1 MEKANILVVDDDKEI
16 AELVGIHLREEGYEV
31 YKAYSGKEA
40 LEIFKQE
47 RIDLVILDVMMP
59 VMDGNQVCS
68 KIRDTS
74 AVPIIMLSAKDA
86 EMDMV
91 SSLYQGADDYVTKPF
106 RPMELMARVKSQL
119 RRFQSLGGGEQEK
132 AGVIDLPNLWM
143 DKKTRTVKVY
153 DREVKLTP
161 IEFDLLYLLASH
173 PGQVFATDDIFE
185 KVWKEKSFEMSNT
198 VMVHIRRLRGKVEI
212 DPRNAKIIK
221 TVWGVGYKIDGKKI
235 QKHTHRDHSVLFFQC
250 YPCDDHRHSVRW
262 IDLYCFFY
270 IRQEAVRQSACFATN
285 GERGTVQQAWG

>member
-1 MEKANILVVDDDKEI
+1 MEKANILVVDEDKEI

-119 RRFQSLGGGEQEK
+119 RRFQSLGGGEQEN

-185 KVWKEKSFEMSNT
+185 KVWKEQSFEMSNT

-212 DPRNAKIIK
+212 DPRNAQIIK
-221 TVWGVGYKIDGKKI
+221 TVWGVGYKIDG
-235 QKHTHRDHSVLFFQC
+235 
-250 YPCDDHRHSVRW
+250 
-262 IDLYCFFY
+262 
-270 IRQEAVRQSACFATN
+270 
-285 GERGTVQQAWG
+285 

>member
-16 AELVGIHLREEGYEV
+16 AELVGIRLREEGYEV

-119 RRFQSLGGGEQEK
+119 RRFQSLGGGEQEN

-143 DKKTRTVKVY
+143 DKRTRTVKVY

-185 KVWKEKSFEMSNT
+185 KVWKEKNFEMSNT

-212 DPRNAKIIK
+212 DPRNAQIIK
-221 TVWGVGYKIDGKKI
+221 TVWGVGYKIDG
-235 QKHTHRDHSVLFFQC
+235 
-250 YPCDDHRHSVRW
+250 
-262 IDLYCFFY
+262 
-270 IRQEAVRQSACFATN
+270 
-285 GERGTVQQAWG
+285 

>member
-119 RRFQSLGGGEQEK
+119 RRFQSLGGGEQEN
-132 AGVIDLPNLWM
+132 AGAIDLPNLWM
-143 DKKTRTVKVY
+143 DKRTRTVKVY

-185 KVWKEKSFEMSNT
+185 KVWKEKSFEMNNT

-212 DPRNAKIIK
+212 DPRNAQIIK
-221 TVWGVGYKIDGKKI
+221 TVWGVGYKIDG
-235 QKHTHRDHSVLFFQC
+235 
-250 YPCDDHRHSVRW
+250 
-262 IDLYCFFY
+262 
-270 IRQEAVRQSACFATN
+270 
-285 GERGTVQQAWG
+285 

>member
-91 SSLYQGADDYVTKPF
+91 SSLYQGADDYVTKP
-106 RPMELMARVKSQL
+106 EN
-119 RRFQSLGGGEQEK
+119 
-132 AGVIDLPNLWM
+132 AGVVDLPNLWM
-143 DKKTRTVKVY
+143 DKRTRTVKVY

-212 DPRNAKIIK
+212 DPRNAQIIK
-221 TVWGVGYKIDGKKI
+221 TVWGVGYKIDG
-235 QKHTHRDHSVLFFQC
+235 
-250 YPCDDHRHSVRW
+250 
-262 IDLYCFFY
+262 
-270 IRQEAVRQSACFATN
+270 
-285 GERGTVQQAWG
+285 

>member
-40 LEIFKQE
+40 LKIFKQE

-119 RRFQSLGGGEQEK
+119 RRFQSLGGGEQEN
-132 AGVIDLPNLWM
+132 AGVVDLPNLWM
-143 DKKTRTVKVY
+143 DKRTRTVKVY

-185 KVWKEKSFEMSNT
+185 KVWKEKSFEMNNT

-212 DPRNAKIIK
+212 DPRNAQIIK
-221 TVWGVGYKIDGKKI
+221 TVWGVGYKIDG
-235 QKHTHRDHSVLFFQC
+235 
-250 YPCDDHRHSVRW
+250 
-262 IDLYCFFY
+262 
-270 IRQEAVRQSACFATN
+270 
-285 GERGTVQQAWG
+285 